1 MTYMCVFNSLGHER
15 VFQAMVEYCMD
26 LNLRED
32 NHKSDALLGKTALQ
46 LAVQVGHYAT
56 ARILV
61 NSGARIQTIDEAISL
76 LSGACQKGYFAIVSL
91 LLEVSGVDINV
102 ELSDGYT
109 LFMVASAKGQTEV
122 VRLLLGLEANVYAM
136 SWKTETALHRAS
148 KNGHDQVIRL
158 LIGYGAGCEAEGS
171 EGCKPLHKALYSD
184 HIDTYK
190 LLLDLGAKP
199 IDVKAAGSKRAM
211 FRALNIGSYEAV
223 KVLSDIGFDVNTN
236 TKRKRGGASLLHA
249 ALKAKKSQS
258 RIELVGA
265 RIDPKD

>member
-1 MTYMCVFNSLGHER
+1 
-15 VFQAMVEYCMD
+15 MD

-76 LSGACQKGYFAIVSL
+76 LSGACQK

-158 LIGYGAGCEAEGS
+158 LIGYGAGCGAEGS

-223 KVLSDIGFDVNTN
+223 KVLLDIGFDVNTN